1 MPPLRTRGMPR
12 TGKRV
17 ALGKR
22 STCHQLQLTED
33 DQGQYD
39 EAQRIR
45 SKSGI
50 RNRAVAPGRISRFGR
65 FRRDA
70 AHSCAVEPTKR
81 VFLPLVSGGRAVS
94 ERQSQSDFDAPG
106 DGGHW

>member
-22 STCHQLQLTED
+22 CTCHQLQLTED
-33 DQGQYD
+33 DQRQYD

-45 SKSGI
+45 SKLGFAIGRSLRPDFAI
-50 RNRAVAPGRISRFGR
+50 WPLSAHPRRCRAL
-65 FRRDA
+65 RRRSV
-70 AHSCAVEPTKR
+70 HKLICRP
-81 VFLPLVSGGRAVS
+81 
-94 ERQSQSDFDAPG
+94 
-106 DGGHW
+106 